1 MRYPF
6 DGKVAIVTGGASG
19 IGKETAI
26 QFARSGARVMIADM
40 NAGQGDAAVAEI
52 ASFGGSAKFCK
63 TDVADSSQVQN
74 LIAQTVAAFGRLDF
88 AFNNAGVN
96 DVMKDEWDEAV
107 FARAISVNLTGVM
120 LCMRFEIE
128 QMLKQNEGGAIV
140 NTASINGIVGNGRQP
155 AYTASKHGVIGLTR
169 TAALAH
175 GRANI
180 RVNAVCPGVIET
192 PMSAQ
197 ALALPGVADMMEK
210 MTPLGRTGKP
220 REIASAVL
228 WLCSEESS
236 FVTGHPLVIDGGV
249 TVQ

>member
-1 MRYPF
+1 MKLELSGRR
-6 DGKVAIVTGGASG
+6 AIVTGAAQG
-19 IGKETAI
+19 IG
-26 QFARSGARVMIADM
+26 RSI
-40 NAGQGDAAVAEI
+40 
-52 ASFGGSAKFCK
+52 
-63 TDVADSSQVQN
+63 VQA
-74 LIAQTVAAFGRLDF
+74 LHDEGVQVAAFDIDAAGLTNATQAGAVLTHTVDLADRTAVQAAVQHTADMLGGIDILVNCAGGVRGQVGRPLEDVGEQDWMVLF
-88 AFNNAGVN
+88 EANVHGAFWCSQAVAPH
-96 DVMKDEWDEAV
+96 MK
-107 FARAISVNLTGVM
+107 R
-120 LCMRFEIE
+120 
-128 QMLKQNEGGAIV
+128 GGYGRIV
-140 NTASINGIVGNGRQP
+140 NIASGAGLRPLGDAS
-155 AYTASKHGVIGLTR
+155 AYCVTKAGLIMFGK
-169 TAALAH
+169 ALAIDLAPA
-175 GRANI
+175 GI

>member
-1 MRYPF
+1 MRYPL

-19 IGKETAI
+19 IGKETALA
-26 QFARSGARVMIADM
+26 FARSGAHVMIADM
-40 NAGQGDAAVAEI
+40 NPDQGEAVAAEI
-52 ASFGGSAKFCK
+52 KASGGASKFCK
-63 TDVADSSQVQN
+63 TDVSSAADVQN
-74 LIAQTVAAFGRLDF
+74 LVAQTIAAFGRLDF

-107 FARAISVNLTGVM
+107 FTRALNVNLTGVM
-120 LCMRFEIE
+120 LCMKFEID
-128 QMLKQNEGGAIV
+128 QMLKQGQGGAIV

-169 TAALAH
+169 TAALAN
-175 GRANI
+175 GRAGI

-249 TVQ
+249 TAQ

>member
-1 MRYPF
+1 MIGRWRTAAIACA
-6 DGKVAIVTGGASG
+6 VALGFGGA
-19 IGKETAI
+19 A
-26 QFARSGARVMIADM
+26 Q
-40 NAGQGDAAVAEI
+40 
-52 ASFGGSAKFCK
+52 FCK
-63 TDVADSSQVQN
+63 TDVSESAQIQA
-74 LIAQTVAAFGRLDF
+74 LIGRTVSAFGHLDF

-96 DVMKDEWDEAV
+96 DVMKNEWDEAV
-107 FARAISVNLTGVM
+107 FARAISVNLTAVM

-128 QMLKQNEGGAIV
+128 QMLKQGGGGAIV

-175 GRANI
+175 GRDNI